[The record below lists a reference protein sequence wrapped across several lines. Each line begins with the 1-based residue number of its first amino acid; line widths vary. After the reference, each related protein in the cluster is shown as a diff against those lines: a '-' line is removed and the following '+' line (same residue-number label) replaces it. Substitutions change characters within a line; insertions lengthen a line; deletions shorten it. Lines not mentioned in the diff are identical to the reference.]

1 MHFHTNQMHTLMF
14 VFEEA
19 VEILH
24 LKATVLKHTS
34 RRHFPSL
41 ILLRELKLS
50 HGGAKYASHRRLAKG
65 EKKKQQRAF

>member
-1 MHFHTNQMHTLMF
+1 VHFHTNQMHTLMF

-34 RRHFPSL
+34 RRQFPSL
-41 ILLRELKLS
+41 ILLWELKLS
-50 HGGAKYASHRRLAKG
+50 HSGAKYASHRRPAKK
-65 EKKKQQRAF
+65 KKKQRAF

>member
-24 LKATVLKHTS
+24 LKATVLEHAS
-34 RRHFPSL
+34 RRQFPSL
-41 ILLRELKLS
+41 ILLWELKLS
-50 HGGAKYASHRRLAKG
+50 HSGAKYASHRRPAKG
-65 EKKKQQRAF
+65 EKKQRAF